1 MIHGKALG
9 RTLGF
14 PTANILPEKE
24 FAVPE
29 RGVYLTRTLFSSEA
43 HTGEDVYFSVT
54 NVGVNPTVDGES
66 RIKCESYILD
76 YTGDL
81 YGKNIKVLFYE
92 KLRDEKKF
100 SSVQELTDAV
110 KKNIEDC
117 LEWSRQF

>member
-1 MIHGKALG
+1 M
-9 RTLGF
+9 
-14 PTANILPEKE
+14 
-24 FAVPE
+24 
-29 RGVYLTRTLFSSEA
+29 FSSEA

-54 NVGVNPTVDGES
+54 NVGVNPTVDGER